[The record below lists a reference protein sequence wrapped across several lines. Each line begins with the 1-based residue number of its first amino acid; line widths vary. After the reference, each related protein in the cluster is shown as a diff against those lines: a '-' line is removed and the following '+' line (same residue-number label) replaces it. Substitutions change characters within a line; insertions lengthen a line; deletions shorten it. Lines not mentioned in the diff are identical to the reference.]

1 MSVCNSG
8 AGRIEIVQIT
18 VPFAIRSLTANSF
31 WLAKNIL
38 WLLLVLGIF
47 ITHFALQEVN
57 KVLTFTC

>member
-1 MSVCNSG
+1 MSV
-8 AGRIEIVQIT
+8 RIQAQEGSRLSRLT

-31 WLAKNIL
+31 CLAKNIL
-38 WLLLVLGIF
+38 WLLLILGIF